1 MASRSDA
8 NYFLFIFA
16 GMTTLDQIK
25 APLTGEMERY
35 EEYLRRSL
43 HSDNPLAQD
52 MLTYIFNTRGKG
64 VRPLM
69 VILCAAIQNGG
80 TPLPDDTYLAAMLVE
95 MVHTASLVHDDVVDE
110 AFIRR
115 GKPSVNA
122 LWMSKKAVLIGDFI
136 LAKSFHVGMR
146 SRAYGIV
153 EYITRVM
160 PELCEGE
167 LTQSQQSG
175 KLEMTRAIYE
185 DIIYR
190 KTATLIGSSCGVGA
204 MSAGASAQQTA
215 RMKEMGDA
223 IGMAF
228 QIKDDMLDYEPS
240 STTGKPLCGDLRE
253 RKITLPLLT
262 VIERSSPAQRKS
274 IIALLSGVRS
284 RPANAEKLH
293 AAVLAG
299 GGLEM
304 AAKVMNDYVEKAVA
318 LLLQC
323 SPSPYRD
330 SLQNLFYYVANR
342 AM

>member
-1 MASRSDA
+1 
-8 NYFLFIFA
+8 
-16 GMTTLDQIK
+16 MTTLDRIK
-25 APLTGEMERY
+25 APLADELERY

-43 HSDNPLAQD
+43 HSDNRLAQE
-52 MLTYIFNTRGKG
+52 MLGYILTTRGKAI
-64 VRPLM
+64 RPLM
-69 VILCAAIQNGG
+69 VVLCAAIENEE
-80 TPLPDDTYLAAMLVE
+80 TPLPDDTHLAAMLVE

-136 LAKSFHVGMR
+136 LAKSFHVGMQ
-146 SRAYGIV
+146 SGSYSIV

-167 LTQSQQSG
+167 LTQSRQSG
-175 KLEMTRAIYE
+175 RLEMTREIYE

-190 KTATLIGSSCGVGA
+190 KTATLIGTSCGVGA
-204 MSAGASAQQTA
+204 MSAGASGAKTA

-228 QIKDDMLDYEPS
+228 QIKDDMLDYKPS
-240 STTGKPLCGDLRE
+240 SATGKPLCGDLRE
-253 RKITLPLLT
+253 RKITLPLLS
-262 VIERSSPAQRKS
+262 VLEKSSPVERRD

-284 RPANAEKLH
+284 RPANVEKLH
-293 AAVLAG
+293 GIVVAR

-304 AAKVMNDYVEKAVA
+304 AAEVMGRYVEKAVA
-318 LLLQC
+318 LLREC
-323 SPSPYRD
+323 PPSPYRD
-330 SLQNLFYYVANR
+330 SLEDLFRYVAYR
-342 AM
+342 EM